1 MKRHIS
7 IFALLLCAFATV
19 GAWQATASVNIV
31 CGEKVTLS
39 YGKSSKQL
47 SLSAAGNEG
56 WYNEF
61 AGDVQV
67 TAPDSPPSD
76 PSGTYRVEWLT
87 LPENDTDTSGEN
99 SMLSDCTQLI
109 TGNRTITVGQMAS
122 AKTSAWTYYYGNSLI
137 ALKYI
142 KRCTVSTLV
151 SPETSGTVTG
161 GGTYDEG
168 ENVTLTANASDGYE
182 FKNWNGN
189 ISKTET
195 TYVINGLS
203 KDEMVT
209 ANFKARSYTIG
220 KSVESATVTVAN
232 GSTYDDNVS
241 ISWGPSVEAGY
252 DYAFSSVQVMSGS
265 TVLKEFTDGTSG
277 TFNMKT
283 DAGRYYSSVT
293 VKVVYN
299 KTPQNRNL
307 TLTFPATGI
316 AQIGYKIGVANEWTY
331 VTTTTQVPVPVGTK
345 WQAYAV
351 PADGYKTATSETK
364 PQSGTMGA
372 NGAEFAPTAE
382 LDGFLLTVDPNGDP
396 QKKDAE
402 FHGNSEPYTYSTRLR
417 SGMATLNALDGVAT
431 KADGAVLIE
440 YRDSNGEA
448 VYDAQGHNLKG
459 TYWTEDYPAGVFQ
472 GTGNLTV
479 KAIWGTPPEHCTI
492 TATCEPVAG
501 GTVEPASTN
510 VVKGKTVTLTAAEN
524 DGYSFKC
531 WETGGETVSTDKSYS
546 FTANADATYVA
557 VFTGKVYTVMFLPMD
572 GSPDILLQDET
583 YGSKWTLPKRERS
596 GYDLEGWYDL
606 PNGMGT
612 KLTEETDFLIIPT
625 TATFIYANWVE
636 KTKFDVVWTDPSE
649 KNTCVTNHDVAV
661 WTQIEAAHDET
672 TSWPAKRDYNYW
684 IKGWYPALPLTV
696 TGEMTIAAV
705 WESYADVLDCP
716 DSGLMF
722 DVRANWT
729 VNTNSDFCAKG
740 DSCLEITSLSGGE
753 NTVTTEVKKPGTFE
767 FQWKAGIGTALYVSI
782 TGMDQRHFEYTVSQ
796 NWKTEKIVISEA
808 SEERPVSIR
817 FSMSAQDLKEFCALD
832 AVTWTPGIAPQKR
845 TIDVAEGEHGSATGG
860 GIFDIG
866 ENVTLTATADMGYA
880 FCCWTNETGVV
891 TNANPWTFAVA
902 DDAAYTATFTA
913 CVYRVMLNANGGTG
927 GKTEVKAV
935 YGEPMPHLE
944 SLPQL
949 EHSTFLGYFDA
960 ATGGKEYYDAGGT
973 SAATWDKTADAE
985 LFAQWKE
992 DGKVVLTVISADETR
1007 GTVAKDPDGSSYY
1020 AGTTVTIS
1028 AAAKAG
1034 YAFQKWSDESTAA
1047 IREITVAADVTYTA
1061 TFTACVYRVTFDAN
1075 GGETP
1080 SPLTK
1085 SVTFGA
1091 TYGAL
1096 ATTTRNGYDFN
1107 GWWTSASG
1115 GTKIESSTTVAIVSD
1130 QTLYAHWEKK
1140 VGELQRALDCE
1151 NLDFVATGG
1160 WTVFTNKSFAKQGV
1174 SCLSN
1179 SVQGAVLSTTVAES
1193 GTLKFYWRGAPNDEN
1208 SLWLEFKIG
1217 DEVKAK
1223 LQVNRGGDEIVW
1235 TEIEAHVDL
1244 SAEVPKTLSF
1254 ACVMC
1259 GEYCA
1264 LDYFTW
1270 TPDGGGHPEP
1280 TDADKVTISSAAVS
1294 GGKFSLSFQSDERFD
1309 YNLLTNANLL
1319 INSWGVMK
1327 TLVGDGKVLTFEP
1340 QIIEGL
1346 PQLFY
1351 KVETIQKK
1359 D

>member
-39 YGKSSKQL
+39 YGQSSKQL
-47 SLSAAGNEG
+47 TISAAGNEG
-56 WYNEF
+56 WYNVF
-61 AGDVQV
+61 SGDMPV
-67 TAPDSPPSD
+67 TAPDGPPSD

-87 LPENDTDTSGEN
+87 LSENDTDTSGEN
-99 SMLSDCTQLI
+99 SKLSSCTQLI

-168 ENVTLTANASDGYE
+168 ANVTLTAKANDGYE
-182 FKNWNGN
+182 FKNWNGDL
-189 ISKTET
+189 SKTET
-195 TYVINGLS
+195 TYVIDGLS
-203 KDEMVT
+203 EDETVT
-209 ANFKARSYTIG
+209 AYFKAKSYSIG
-220 KSVESATVTVAN
+220 KSAENSTVEVADSAT
-232 GSTYDDNVS
+232 YDGNLS

-265 TVLKEFTDGTSG
+265 TVLKKFTDGTSG

-396 QKKDAE
+396 QKKDAK

-417 SGMATLNALDGVAT
+417 SGMATLNALDDVAT

-510 VVKGKTVTLTAAEN
+510 VIKGKTVTLTATEN
-524 DGYSFKC
+524 TGYSFKC

-557 VFTGKVYTVMFLPMD
+557 VFTGKVYTVTFKAFDAKPSSQTREYTH
-572 GSPDILLQDET
+572 GQP
-583 YGSKWTLPKRERS
+583 YGSFPTVTPDN
-596 GYDLEGWYDL
+596 GYKFDGWYDNDDFEGDPITETSIVTATDNKFKLYAKCTEKTEFDVIFVDKDGGNGAVTNKNMATGTEIASLVPTTWTRKYYTLVGWDPPL
-606 PNGMGT
+606 PETVGSSDLEFTAVWWSIGQNILDCSNLVFEATGNWKPFEDNTAVGGWCMRMDALGGT
-612 KLTEETDFLIIPT
+612 DNLTAVLTESGTLTFDWKGNGNRVLNVKLGDVQTNFTFKGSDWQKETIPVV
-625 TATFIYANWVE
+625 VE
-636 KTKFDVVWTDPSE
+636 QGASIDLQFTCTDPW
-649 KNTCVTNHDVAV
+649 VVD
-661 WTQIEAAHDET
+661 
-672 TSWPAKRDYNYW
+672 
-684 IKGWYPALPLTV
+684 
-696 TGEMTIAAV
+696 
-705 WESYADVLDCP
+705 
-716 DSGLMF
+716 
-722 DVRANWT
+722 
-729 VNTNSDFCAKG
+729 DFCAI
-740 DSCLEITSLSGGE
+740 D
-753 NTVTTEVKKPGTFE
+753 
-767 FQWKAGIGTALYVSI
+767 
-782 TGMDQRHFEYTVSQ
+782 H
-796 NWKTEKIVISEA
+796 
-808 SEERPVSIR
+808 
-817 FSMSAQDLKEFCALD
+817 
-832 AVTWTPGIAPQKR
+832 VTWTPGVPVETYVVTYDKGAYGVGEGRTDTKTNGVDLLLAGALFTRDNYMQDGWSKNEGGMTSDYALGGTYAENAPITLYPHWLEKGKYTVSYSAGTDATGSAEAQ
-845 TIDVAEGEHGSATGG
+845 TAHEGETVDLHGDGHFSRTGYSQDGWATSDRGAKA
-860 GIFDIG
+860 FDFN
-866 ENVTLTATADMGYA
+866 ETYDKNVSTTLYP
-880 FCCWTNETGVV
+880 CWTNNRYTV
-891 TNANPWTFAVA
+891 TFNS
-902 DDAAYTATFTA
+902 
-913 CVYRVMLNANGGTG
+913 NGG
-927 GKTEVKAV
+927 
-935 YGEPMPHLE
+935 
-944 SLPQL
+944 S
-949 EHSTFLGYFDA
+949 
-960 ATGGKEYYDAGGT
+960 
-973 SAATWDKTADAE
+973 
-985 LFAQWKE
+985 
-992 DGKVVLTVISADETR
+992 
-1007 GTVAKDPDGSSYY
+1007 
-1020 AGTTVTIS
+1020 VTP
-1028 AAAKAG
+1028 AAKAVTYDEAYG
-1034 YAFQKWSDESTAA
+1034 ELPTLDDRVDYKFDGWALASDEKVTA
-1047 IREITVAADVTYTA
+1047 
-1061 TFTACVYRVTFDAN
+1061 
-1075 GGETP
+1075 ETIV
-1080 SPLTK
+1080 K
-1085 SVTFGA
+1085 
-1091 TYGAL
+1091 
-1096 ATTTRNGYDFN
+1096 
-1107 GWWTSASG
+1107 TSADHELIAKW
-1115 GTKIESSTTVAIVSD
+1115 TKDLGPYS
-1130 QTLYAHWEKK
+1130 K
-1140 VGELQRALDCE
+1140 ALDCE

-1208 SLWLEFKIG
+1208 SLWLKFKIG
-1217 DEVKAK
+1217 DEVKAE

-1280 TDADKVTISSAAVS
+1280 VDGEDNVTISSAAVS
-1294 GGKFSLSFQSDERFD
+1294 GGKCSLSFQSDERFD

-1327 TLVGDGKVLTFEP
+1327 TLIGDGKVLTFEP